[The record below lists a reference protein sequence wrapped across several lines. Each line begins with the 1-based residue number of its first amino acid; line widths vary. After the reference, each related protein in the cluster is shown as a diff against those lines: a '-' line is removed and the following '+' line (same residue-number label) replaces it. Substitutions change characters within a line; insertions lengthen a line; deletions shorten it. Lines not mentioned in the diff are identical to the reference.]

1 MKETEP
7 DRPAIIFP
15 PPLLFIAFLGIG
27 LLLAYILPVRLF
39 SWPLLPRILIGGI
52 LFLISGSLALAGF
65 KVLIKNKTPFDP
77 AKPTVKLVREGPFRI
92 SRNPMYLALI
102 ILLFGIAALT
112 GFIWLF
118 LAAAALFFTL
128 HFGVVRPEEKYLSR
142 KFGDDYENYR
152 LQVRRWL

>member
-1 MKETEP
+1 MKETDP

-15 PPLLFIAFLGIG
+15 PPLLFLAFLGIG
-27 LLLAYILPVRLF
+27 FLLAYVLPVKL
-39 SWPLLPRILIGGI
+39 SGWPLLLRIIIGGI
-52 LFLISGSLALAGF
+52 LFLISGFFALGGF

-102 ILLFGIAALT
+102 ILMLGIAALS
-112 GFIWLF
+112 GFVWLF

-142 KFGDDYENYR
+142 KFGDDYESYR
-152 LQVRRWL
+152 LKVRRWL